1 MLKARLEKR
10 AMMNSGREIVSFKRQ
25 AERSYASMR
34 ETNGQIA
41 LYCYEDA
48 NFYMARAIE
57 IACVSGRDGLAARL
71 RRQRDQVV
79 NAYSEV
85 GPPDRE
91 PNSASID
98 RWENE
103 GGALRA

>member
-1 MLKARLEKR
+1 MTD
-10 AMMNSGREIVSFKRQ
+10 SGREIISFKRR

-41 LYCYEDA
+41 LYCYDDA

-57 IACVSGRDGLAARL
+57 IACLSGRDGLAARL
-71 RRQRDQVV
+71 RRQRDQMV
-79 NAYSEV
+79 NAYSEA
-85 GPPDRE
+85 GRPDRE
-91 PNSASID
+91 PHSAGID

-103 GGALRA
+103 GGALRT